1 MKAGERRKRMR
12 IEYEDDEIIV
22 VYKEAGLPVQ
32 AGRTSRK
39 DLVSELK
46 NYLALSGSGGSG
58 EGRDAD
64 RVQSRQGEPYL
75 GIIHRLDQPVEGLL
89 VFAKT
94 PRAAA
99 ELSRQVSGKSD
110 MRKVY
115 QAVVTLP
122 DEKARELAQKASR
135 KVITLTDWIV
145 REYGTNSSRIAEEGS
160 RDAKKAELTFRILK
174 MNEDRALAEI
184 HLHTGRHHQI
194 RVQMAHAGMPLA
206 GDRKYGS
213 SSVKDMD
220 SDSAMESVKE
230 MESGKVKEFVKE
242 KEAGRG
248 EDRLCLCAC
257 FLQFRH
263 PVTGKKMK
271 FELEPSFEL

>member
-1 MKAGERRKRMR
+1 MR

-22 VYKEAGLPVQ
+22 VYKEAGLPAQ

-206 GDRKYGS
+206 GDRKYGPVPQQS
-213 SSVKDMD
+213 
-220 SDSAMESVKE
+220 E
-230 MESGKVKEFVKE
+230 ESGLPVESGME
-242 KEAGRG
+242 KEGNYQK
-248 EDRLCLCAC
+248 DRLCLCAC

-263 PVTGKKMK
+263 PSTGKKMK
-271 FELEPSFEL
+271 FDVEPSFSL